1 MNDAGSHQV
10 SSPSAI
16 PASIWILLG
25 SRVLDSAA
33 AAGLVTII
41 GKQVFDMTGNEL
53 SLGLLGLAEF
63 LPTAVLAPFAGSVA
77 DRIDRRLIGAAGSIG
92 FGLISLGLFLYIG
105 TDPVDAGPIYAL
117 MFAFGVV
124 RAFSRPAVRA
134 LPIDLAPPALT
145 ERVVAFSSVSWQ
157 AGVIIGPVLSG
168 FLFAAAV
175 TLPYAVFLGMFLAA
189 GAALFVM
196 PTSGVE
202 RLITDGSGPGQAIR
216 DALEG
221 LRFIRQAPIV
231 GAAITLDLFAVL
243 LGGAVALL
251 PAIAE
256 DRLGVGAVGLGWLRA
271 AVGIGAA
278 TVTLGLAWRPV
289 SRRVGP
295 VLLGSIAV
303 FGVATIAL
311 GLTRSFVVALI
322 CLIVLGG
329 ADSISVFIRATI
341 VPLATPAAMRGR
353 VLALESVFIGAS
365 NELGAFESGVTAAWF
380 GLVGAVVFGGAGTLA
395 VVGAFWFLFPALRHI
410 DRFADARPASATSAG
425 RS

>member
-1 MNDAGSHQV
+1 MTGTEHGTST
-10 SSPSAI
+10 PTAI
-16 PASIWILLG
+16 PTSIWILLG

-33 AAGLVTII
+33 TAGLVTII

-63 LPTAVLAPFAGSVA
+63 LPTMVLAPFAGSLA
-77 DRIDRRLIGAAGSIG
+77 DRVDRRLIGAAGSIG

-105 TDPVDAGPIYAL
+105 TDPTDAVPIYGL
-117 MFAFGVV
+117 MFVFGVV

-134 LPIDLAPPALT
+134 LPIDLAPLEIT

-157 AGVIIGPVLSG
+157 SGVIAGPVLAG
-168 FLFAAAV
+168 FLFAAGV
-175 TLPYAVFLGMFLAA
+175 TLPYAVFLVLFLVA
-189 GAALFVM
+189 GASLVVM

-202 RLITDGSGPGQAIR
+202 RLVTTGSGPGQAIR
-216 DALEG
+216 DAIEG
-221 LRFIRQAPIV
+221 FRFIRQAPVV

-251 PAIAE
+251 PAIA
-256 DRLGVGAVGLGWLRA
+256 DQRLGVGAIGLGWLRA

-278 TVTLGLAWRPV
+278 SVTLVLAWRPV

-295 VLLGSIAV
+295 VLLGSIAI
-303 FGVATIAL
+303 FGVATIGL
-311 GLTRSFVVALI
+311 GLTRDFVVAI
-322 CLIVLGG
+322 VCLVVLGG
-329 ADSISVFIRATI
+329 ADSVSVFVRSTI

-410 DRFADARPASATSAG
+410 DRFADVRPAAVS
-425 RS
+425 

>member
-1 MNDAGSHQV
+1 MTEPD
-10 SSPSAI
+10 PETLI
-16 PASIWILLG
+16 PTSIWILLG

-63 LPTAVLAPFAGSVA
+63 LPTAVLAPFSGSIA
-77 DRIDRRLIGAAGSIG
+77 DRFDRRLIGAAGSIG
-92 FGLISLGLFLYIG
+92 FALISLGLFLYIS
-105 TDPVDAGPIYAL
+105 TDPTDANPIYGL

-124 RAFSRPAVRA
+124 RAFQRPAVRA
-134 LPIDLAPPALT
+134 LPIDLAPLAIT

-157 AGVIIGPVLSG
+157 AGIIIGPVLAG

-175 TLPYAVFLGMFLAA
+175 TLPYAVFMGFFLAA
-189 GAALFVM
+189 GAALVVM

-202 RLITDGSGPGQAIR
+202 RLITTDSGPGQAIR

-221 LRFIRQAPIV
+221 LRFIRQAPVI
-231 GAAITLDLFAVL
+231 GAVISLDLFAVL

-251 PAIAE
+251 PAIADE
-256 DRLGVGAVGLGWLRA
+256 RLGVGAIGLGWLRA

-278 TVTLGLAWRPV
+278 AVTLMLAWRPV

-295 VLLGSIAV
+295 VMLASIGV
-303 FGVATIAL
+303 FGLATIGL
-311 GLTRSFVVALI
+311 GFTKSFVVAMV
-322 CLIVLGG
+322 CLVVLGG
-329 ADSISVFIRATI
+329 ADSVSVFIRATI

-380 GLVGAVVFGGAGTLA
+380 GLVGAVVFGGAGTLV
-395 VVGAFWFLFPALRHI
+395 VVGAFWFLFPTLRHI
-410 DRFADARPASATSAG
+410 DRFADARPAAAP
-425 RS
+425 

>member
-1 MNDAGSHQV
+1 MQSESVND
-10 SSPSAI
+10 SADPPI
-16 PASIWILLG
+16 PRSIWILLI

-63 LPTAVLAPFAGSVA
+63 LPTAVLAPFSGSIADRFDRRIIGSIGSVA
-77 DRIDRRLIGAAGSIG
+77 FAAISVALFFYIETGASGVAPIYGLMFT
-92 FGLISLGLFLYIG
+92 FGL
-105 TDPVDAGPIYAL
+105 
-117 MFAFGVV
+117 V
-124 RAFSRPAVRA
+124 RAFQRPAVRA
-134 LPIDLAPPALT
+134 LPIDLAPLAIV
-145 ERVVAFSSVSWQ
+145 ERVVALSSVSWQ
-157 AGVIIGPVLSG
+157 SGIIIGPVLAG
-168 FLFAAAV
+168 FLFTAAI
-175 TLPYAVFLGMFLAA
+175 TLPYAVFAVLFFVA
-189 GAALFVM
+189 GAALIVM

-202 RLITDGSGPGQAIR
+202 RLVTENSGATQALR
-216 DALEG
+216 DAMEG
-221 LRFIRQAPIV
+221 LRFIRQAPVV

-256 DRLGVGAVGLGWLRA
+256 DRLGVGAIGLGWLRA

-278 TVTLGLAWRPV
+278 TVTLFLAWRPI

-295 VLLGSIAV
+295 VLLGAIAV

-311 GLTRSFVVALI
+311 GLTTSFVVAMIALV
-322 CLIVLGG
+322 VLGG
-329 ADSISVFIRATI
+329 ADSISVFVRATI
-341 VPLATPAAMRGR
+341 VPLATPEAMRGR

-380 GLVGAVVFGGAGTLA
+380 GLVGAVVFGGAGTLV

-410 DRFADARPASATSAG
+410 DRFADARPTPVP
-425 RS
+425 